1 MTPLLVLH
9 AAGSSALPARG
20 QMAASLGFHIIFAC
34 FGIAFP
40 AVLLIA
46 HWIGLRR
53 GDAVALLLA
62 RRWSKVM
69 AVVFAVGAVS
79 GTVLSYEL
87 GLLWP
92 TLMGRFG
99 AAYGIPF
106 SVEAI
111 WFFVEAIFTAIY
123 LYGWRHLPP
132 WLHWWTGVPLVVSG
146 ILGAFSVV
154 AANSWMNQPSG
165 FTMRHGQIVHVNPWA
180 VMFNPATPYEV
191 PHMILAAYMVTGF
204 LVAGV
209 YAVGLLRGRRD
220 RYHRLGF
227 LLPFALA
234 GVAAPVQVVFGDS
247 VARAIAQQQPLKF
260 AAMELVDRTHRDVTE
275 WLGGIYYQGHVYFG
289 VGIPNFDSM
298 LVGYSPHTKIV
309 GWDSAPVRDR
319 PPLPNLIHLS
329 FDLMVGI
336 GIALVV
342 LAAWQGW
349 WWRFHHRVLTTRW
362 FLVPAALSGLASV
375 LAMEAGWVVTE
386 VGRQP
391 WVVYK
396 LLRTTDAVT
405 TATGVPVTLVAV
417 LVVYAVL
424 SGVVV
429 LVPWLMS
436 RRWRDKQPPSEDVRP
451 APEDPVPVGSG
462 GTVG

>member
-1 MTPLLVLH
+1 MTTTLVL
-9 AAGSSALPARG
+9 ATAGSAPARS
-20 QMAASLGFHIIFAC
+20 QMGASLGFHIIFAC

-40 AVLLIA
+40 TVLLVV

-69 AVVFAVGAVS
+69 AVIFAVGAVS

-92 TLMGRFG
+92 TLMGRYG

-106 SVEAI
+106 SIEAI

-132 WLHWWTGVPLVVSG
+132 WLHWWTCVPLVVSG
-146 ILGAFSVV
+146 ILGAMSVV

-165 FTMRHGQIVHVNPWA
+165 FTLKNGRITDVDPWA
-180 VMFNPATPYEV
+180 VIFNPATPYEV

-209 YAVGLLRGRRD
+209 YATGLLRGRND

-227 LLPFALA
+227 LVPFALA
-234 GVAAPVQVVFGDS
+234 GIAAPVQVVFGDS
-247 VARAIAQQQPLKF
+247 VARAIAKQQPVKF
-260 AAMELVDRTHRDVTE
+260 AAMEFVDHTQRGVTE

-289 VGIPNFDSM
+289 VGIPKFDSI
-298 LVGYSPHTKIV
+298 LVGYSPDTKII
-309 GWDSAPVRDR
+309 GWDSVPPQDR
-319 PPLPNLIHLS
+319 PPVPNVIHLA
-329 FDLMVGI
+329 FNMMVAI
-336 GIALVV
+336 GVALVV
-342 LAAWQGW
+342 LAAWQAW
-349 WWRFHHRVLTTRW
+349 TWKFHRRVLMTRW
-362 FLVPAALSGLASV
+362 FLIPAALSGLASIV
-375 LAMEAGWVVTE
+375 AMESGWIVTE

-396 LLRTTDAVT
+396 LLRTSDAVT
-405 TATGVPVTLVAV
+405 TASGVPVTLVV
-417 LVVYAVL
+417 TLVIYAVL

-429 LVPWLMS
+429 VVPWLMS
-436 RRWRDKQPPSEDVRP
+436 RRWRDRQPPADGGDEAP
-451 APEDPVPVGSG
+451 AGPVPAGSREPVG
-462 GTVG
+462 